1 MHGRLNSK
9 LRISQR
15 VSKTRR
21 ILIIDTQRTRKKLII
36 QLEEVFQ
43 IASNY
48 ARGKINL
55 VTGEDG
61 KPRPLTMSE
70 KQFWA
75 RIAAF
80 TAQTVNSIAKGI
92 DERQIDSDL
101 NKLEAML
108 NKTAAA
114 IKTQAVNG
122 ESPGKSEGA

>member
-1 MHGRLNSK
+1 MHGRLNFK

-21 ILIIDTQRTRKKLII
+21 ILIVDTQRTRKKLIM

-48 ARGKINL
+48 ARGKINF

-75 RIAAF
+75 RIAGF

-101 NKLEAML
+101 SKLEAML

-114 IKTQAVNG
+114 IKTQAVDG

>member
-9 LRISQR
+9 SRINLR

-48 ARGKINL
+48 ARGKINW
-55 VTGEDG
+55 VAGEDG

-75 RIAAF
+75 RIAGF

-101 NKLEAML
+101 SKLEAML

-114 IKTQAVNG
+114 IKTQAVDG

>member
-48 ARGKINL
+48 ARGKINS

-61 KPRPLTMSE
+61 KPRPLTMAE

>member
-1 MHGRLNSK
+1 MRGRLNFK
-9 LRISQR
+9 LRLSQR

-21 ILIIDTQRTRKKLII
+21 ILIVDTQRTRKKLIV

-48 ARGKINL
+48 ARGKINW

-61 KPRPLTMSE
+61 KSRPLTMSE

-114 IKTQAVNG
+114 FKAEAVDR